1 MKVYLASKLDE
12 VRERVASLASKADSS
27 LSLKKSS
34 SSITNGDGTAHKSK
48 DEIQKLKAEFKE
60 VGKNF
65 KAYAAH
71 KEKDGHL
78 LNRSF

>member
-34 SSITNGDGTAHKSK
+34 SSITNGDESN
-48 DEIQKLKAEFKE
+48 DEIKKLKAEFKE

-78 LNRSF
+78 LNRSY